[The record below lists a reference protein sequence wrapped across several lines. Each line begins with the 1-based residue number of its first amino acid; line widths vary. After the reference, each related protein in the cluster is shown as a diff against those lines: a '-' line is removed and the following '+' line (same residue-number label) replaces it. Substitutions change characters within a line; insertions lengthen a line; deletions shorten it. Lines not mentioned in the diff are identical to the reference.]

1 MHSENDNVKIEDQQ
15 VNLKVNGKNVDMV
28 PFVHDTFRD
37 MVLAF
42 INNLRGVEKGKIEII
57 IE

>member
-1 MHSENDNVKIEDQQ
+1 MHDQSDYVRAEDKKL
-15 VNLKVNGKNVDMV
+15 VLKVSGKEIDMV

-42 INNLRGVEKGKIEII
+42 VKNLKGVEKGKIEIV